1 MLGIVVHVP
10 AYAQQYVQVYSANK
24 STSISPHFEY
34 LWETSE
40 ALSIQHVLQDADG
53 FTPLQ
58 HSNPNFGMSE
68 HALWL
73 RVNIDNLTDTT
84 EFVVS
89 IAFSQLDFVDFYVVR
104 DDVVQ
109 KQSQQGKLQGG
120 QRFRLPAFLFNASVG
135 EPITLYIR
143 VQSDSSSL
151 IVPTS
156 LQSAEAFALTTQLDS
171 IIWGLFYGGLFI
183 LAVFNFALFIKVK
196 QLNLLTYIAYITAI
210 VIWHFIWGG
219 HVHLLFLDGQPS
231 VLASHIELIF
241 MLVGVSAGL
250 FTVSFLEIRRY
261 APKMAYAVWVFIALQ
276 ILVGV
281 VSALDLLPSNFK
293 NTLMYGIAASAILCY
308 VAAGFEAFF
317 NRLRSAIYFIF
328 AWTILSIGALI
339 GLLSLVGWLPSNTI
353 TIYCFQ
359 VAVFLEACLFS
370 FALVEKTQNQLQ
382 NEIEQATTDLRNN
395 MEVIEEQNA
404 RLDIARKD
412 AIKASHIKSQFL
424 ANMSHE
430 IRTPLNAILGF
441 GKELERANLAFTEN
455 EQVKIVNSAAENLL
469 TIVNDVL
476 DFSKI
481 EAGKLQVNN
490 SPFSPLIVFEELVA
504 IMSKTAHSKGLDF
517 IFDSAPLPDKLIS
530 DEIRL
535 KQVLTNLIGNA
546 LKFTSKGSVT
556 LSVSAQHRQ
565 HGVID
570 LMFDVKDTGIGIS
583 RADRKKL
590 FSAFSQVDDA
600 INRSFQGTGLGLV
613 ISQELV
619 RLMNGSIEL
628 RSQPGQGSTFSVMV
642 RASHINQRSSFSYPN
657 KVTDLHVV
665 IFDPLPDS
673 RRATSKMLKAL
684 GAQVTSVDSL
694 EYLQTLDQEF
704 DFLMVFLPNQSRYSE
719 ATVLHCALTIKA
731 KTRIVW
737 YCKQDPLQTRPLFKQ
752 GFSTS
757 LSMPATPSRLAQLV
771 AIDSMPVLKRPH
783 KPAISPHRTSG
794 NIAVST
800 ISILAV
806 DDMAM
811 NLSLLDTWFKDTSVT
826 IVKAFSAEE
835 AINHCKQAEFDL
847 ILMDVQMPIMDG
859 LEATKIIRKID
870 KNIGIPIIAVTAHA
884 FKEEQERLLSNGM
897 DDYLPK
903 PLAYD
908 ALMKMIKRWHNE
920 PESTTDQSQTP
931 LCWDLAMNRS
941 NQDEQISKQMMK
953 EFLDFLPSA
962 QKAISGAEKDANFT
976 VLSQEIHKLHGASC
990 YTGAPVIQSLSKRL
1004 EIHIKLNEHQQA
1016 LDLLPSLYNAMTEFE
1031 EQCVAVLYQ

>member
-1 MLGIVVHVP
+1 MVRDDEFR
-10 AYAQQYVQVYSANK
+10 AMK
-24 STSISPHFEY
+24 
-34 LWETSE
+34 
-40 ALSIQHVLQDADG
+40 D
-53 FTPLQ
+53 
-58 HSNPNFGMSE
+58 SNPNFGMSE
-68 HALWL
+68 QALWL
-73 RVNIDNLTDTT
+73 RVNIDNLTDNT

-89 IAFSQLDFVDFYVVR
+89 ITFAQLDFVDFYIVH
-104 DDVVQ
+104 DDAVQ
-109 KQSQQGKLQGG
+109 AQSQQGKLQSG
-120 QRFRLPAFLFNASVG
+120 QRFRLPAFAFSSPVG
-135 EPITLYIR
+135 ESVSLFIR

-156 LQSAEAFALTTQLDS
+156 LQSAESFALSTQIDS
-171 IIWGLFYGGLFI
+171 IAWGLFYGGLFI
-183 LAVFNFALFIKVK
+183 LAIFNFALFIKVK
-196 QLNLLTYIAYITAI
+196 QLSLIAYITYISA
-210 VIWHFIWGG
+210 VLIWHFIWGG
-219 HVHLLFLDGQPS
+219 HVHLLFLNGQPTAF
-231 VLASHIELIF
+231 ASHTEVIF

-250 FTVSFLEIRRY
+250 FTASFLEVSRY
-261 APKMAYAVWVFIALQ
+261 APRMAYAVYVFILTQ
-276 ILVGV
+276 LVVGA
-281 VSALDLLPSNFK
+281 VSALDLLSSGAK
-293 NTLMYGIAASAILCY
+293 NTLVYGVASSAILIY
-308 VAAGFEAFF
+308 IAAGFEAFF
-317 NRLRSAIYFIF
+317 NHLRSAIYFIF
-328 AWTILSIGALI
+328 AWTILCLGALG
-339 GLLSLVGWLPSNTI
+339 GLLSLVGVLPSNNF

-359 VAVFLEACLFS
+359 VAVFLEAGLFS
-370 FALVEKTQNQLQ
+370 FALMEKTQNQLQ

-404 RLDIARKD
+404 RLDIARKN
-412 AIKASHIKSQFL
+412 AIKASNIKSQFL

-490 SPFSPLIVFEELVA
+490 SPFSPLSVFEEMVA

-517 IFDSAPLPDKLIS
+517 IFDSSPLPDKLIS

-570 LMFDVKDTGIGIS
+570 LFFDVKDTGIGIS

-619 RLMNGSIEL
+619 RLMNGSIDL

-665 IFDPLPDS
+665 VFDPLPDS

-719 ATVLHCALTIKA
+719 ATVLHCALTINA

-737 YCKQDPLQTRPLFKQ
+737 YCKQDPLQTRPIFKQ
-752 GFSTS
+752 GFNTS
-757 LSMPATPSRLAQLV
+757 LSMPATPSRLARLV
-771 AIDSMPVLKRPH
+771 AIDAMPVLKRPLQ
-783 KPAISPHRTSG
+783 KPVQSYRSQNNVHLPEI
-794 NIAVST
+794 N
-800 ISILAV
+800 ILAV

-811 NLSLLDTWFKDTSVT
+811 NLSLLDTWLKSTDVT
-826 IVKAFSAEE
+826 LVKAFSAEE
-835 AINHCKQAEFDL
+835 AINHCKQTEFDL
-847 ILMDVQMPIMDG
+847 ILMDVQMPVMDG

-870 KNIGIPIIAVTAHA
+870 KNMGTPIIAVTAHA

-920 PESTTDQSQTP
+920 PESSANQSQTAV
-931 LCWDLAMNRS
+931 CWNLAMNRS
-941 NQDEQISKQMMK
+941 NQDEQISQQMMK

-962 QKAISGAEKDANFT
+962 QKAISRAEKDANYT
-976 VLSQEIHKLHGASC
+976 VLTQEIHKLHGASC

-1004 EIHIKLNEHQQA
+1004 EIHLKLNEHQQA
-1016 LDLLPSLYNAMTEFE
+1016 LDLLPSLYNAMIEFE
-1031 EQCVAVLYQ
+1031 EECVDVLYS